1 MNAITS
7 PRSEPAGPTDALG
20 PSPFVLRA
28 PLTCGEYVQGT
39 LDGRPFLVS
48 CVVDA
53 VSRIACA
60 PNPMDAATPSAA
72 LGWKSQRAIEM
83 TFERLGI
90 EPSRFAI
97 QAQAELPS
105 GKGYGTST
113 GDVAGCIQAVA
124 IAATGRLLPAETVG
138 EIACSVEPSDSL
150 MFPDLAAFDYKN
162 GALIERLPSPPAMT
176 ILAAD
181 AGGRIDTIAFNNIDV
196 ESAIRKNKP
205 LVTEAYDLLKTG
217 LRTGSVDE
225 IATAATMSAS
235 AHQKVLRNP
244 LWPAAEAA
252 YRKMGAKGLILAH
265 SGTVIGFLFD
275 PLAEEASDLASRIA
289 DLLGSSVHVE
299 VLAAAGGGVSL
310 DREF

>member
-1 MNAITS
+1 
-7 PRSEPAGPTDALG
+7 
-20 PSPFVLRA
+20 
-28 PLTCGEYVQGT
+28 
-39 LDGRPFLVS
+39 
-48 CVVDA
+48 
-53 VSRIACA
+53 
-60 PNPMDAATPSAA
+60 MDAATPSAA

-299 VLAAAGGGVSL
+299 VLAASGGGVSL